1 MQKIIILYNL
11 FVRISLCINRLYNSK
26 IKIHKI
32 MRVQHFSTFIMMVS
46 YSLVCNSAL
55 KLWLDDRSNFEELQK
70 VFNSTSGYARLVS
83 THTAVAG
90 RLVFVRF
97 RAETGDA
104 MGMNMLSKVREE
116 GLEYKIIIKLHL

>member
-1 MQKIIILYNL
+1 
-11 FVRISLCINRLYNSK
+11 
-26 IKIHKI
+26 
-32 MRVQHFSTFIMMVS
+32 MMMLMS

-104 MGMNMLSKVREE
+104 MGMSMLSKVRERV
-116 GLEYKIIIKLHL
+116 EYMIIIIIHVHL